1 MVVIPIPS
9 RHGLPRRAH
18 GFATG
23 GQCRAGANVVGIAF
37 TSCIAT
43 IFKPLAT
50 GFASLARPAQV
61 CDPVGD

>member
-1 MVVIPIPS
+1 MVRLGTGAGAS
-9 RHGLPRRAH
+9 DALPRRAH

-50 GFASLARPAQV
+50 GFLKSKSFNK
-61 CDPVGD
+61 D